1 MRTFLVLFCVLS
13 FSALQ
18 AQPGGGGGGRPGG
31 GPPGGSGMGGDER
44 PEMVE
49 FNASKVAGIFNYDDE
64 DAIKKIKVKKKETEL
79 VLAVRKAIEGYNN
92 KVNEIA
98 LLNKDNF
105 DTLNVYVN
113 AKMKAM
119 QSSRSE
125 GNSRMERGEDS
136 EDNKDPERELIAAKI
151 NPAKTEVKAAEAKL
165 NKSLEGVLSEKQ
177 YSKWLKYQDFIKEEQ
192 NPKPE
197 SNRDSNSGMSRGGGQ
212 GGPPGGG
219 MR

>member
-1 MRTFLVLFCVLS
+1 MRIFLVLLCVFS
-13 FSALQ
+13 FSITH
-18 AQPGGGGGGRPGG
+18 AQPGGGRRQGGGSRGG
-31 GPPGGSGMGGDER
+31 NSEMSNGER
-44 PEMVE
+44 PKMVE
-49 FNASKVAGIFNYDDE
+49 FNATKVAGIFNYDDE
-64 DAIKKIKVKKKETEL
+64 EAIKKIKIKKKETEL
-79 VLAVRKAIEGYNN
+79 ILTVRKAIESYNN

-119 QSSRSE
+119 QSSRSQSS
-125 GNSRMERGEDS
+125 SRMERSEESTDS
-136 EDNKDPERELIAAKI
+136 KDPDRALIQAKI
-151 NPAKTEVKAAEAKL
+151 DPAKNEVKAAETKL
-165 NKSLEGVLSEKQ
+165 NKTLEGVLSEKQ
-177 YSKWLKYQDFIKEEQ
+177 YAKWLKYQTFIKAEQ

-197 SNRDSNSGMSRGGGQ
+197 SNRSENSGMSRGGGQ

>member
-1 MRTFLVLFCVLS
+1 MRILLVLLCVLS
-13 FSALQ
+13 FSISH
-18 AQPGGGGGGRPGG
+18 AQRGGGGRRQGG
-31 GPPGGSGMGGDER
+31 GPPGGNSGMSSQER
-44 PEMVE
+44 PKMVE

-64 DAIKKIKVKKKETEL
+64 AAIKKIKIKKKNNEL
-79 VLAVRKAIEGYNN
+79 VLNVRRAIEKYNN

-119 QSSRSE
+119 RSSRSQSS
-125 GNSRMERGEDS
+125 SRMDRSDDDQEDP
-136 EDNKDPERELIAAKI
+136 DRAKI
-151 NPAKTEVKAAEAKL
+151 EAKIIPAKKAVKVAEVNL
-165 NKSLEGVLSEKQ
+165 NKKLEAILSEKQ
-177 YSKWLKYQDFIKEEQ
+177 YGKWIKYQTLVKEEL

-197 SNRDSNSGMSRGGGQ
+197 TNDNNNSGMSRGGGQ
-212 GGPPGGG
+212 GGRPGGG

>member
-1 MRTFLVLFCVLS
+1 MRIILALLCVLS
-13 FSALQ
+13 FSYSQ
-18 AQPGGGGGGRPGG
+18 AQPGGGRPGG
-31 GPPGGSGMGGDER
+31 GPPGGRGDMSSMEA
-44 PEMVE
+44 PKMIE

-64 DAIKKIKVKKKETEL
+64 AAIKKIKIKKKNNEL
-79 VLAVRKAIEGYNN
+79 ILNVRRAIEKYNN

-119 QSSRSE
+119 QSSRSQSS
-125 GNSRMERGEDS
+125 SRMDRSDDDQEDP
-136 EDNKDPERELIAAKI
+136 DRAKI
-151 NPAKTEVKAAEAKL
+151 EAKIIPAKKAVKIAEVNL
-165 NKSLEGVLSEKQ
+165 NKKLEAILSEKQ
-177 YSKWLKYQDFIKEEQ
+177 YGKWIKYQTLVKEEL

-197 SNRDSNSGMSRGGGQ
+197 TNDYNSGMSRGGGQ